1 MRLGKI
7 GLGRDRL
14 ALRARG
20 VFVVFEFVE
29 RDAEI
34 AQRGRHFGIDLE
46 RGARGVGGELGA
58 AGEAEHFAEIGVKQR
73 DLAARAWPRA

>member
-20 VFVVFEFVE
+20 AFVILQLVQ

-34 AQRGRHFGIDLE
+34 AQRRRHIRIDLE
-46 RGARGVGGELGA
+46 RAARRFGGKFGA
-58 AGEAEHFAEIGVKQR
+58 AGKAQHLAEIGVK
-73 DLAARAWPRA
+73 